1 MRKMLFVAMLGSG
14 GFLFSQTVCIRTS
27 QQCIEAQKKECAS
40 APTPQNFE
48 LSGNKIVEGMVSD
61 KTGASIQGVDV
72 QLRVPETGRVLRS
85 VGAKDGT
92 FYLVKVRAG
101 SYRLIVVKQE
111 KQRVERLALA
121 DQPKLLVCSDSTS
134 VCQLSVAITFR
145 GTDDTIDFCPPK

>member
-1 MRKMLFVAMLGSG
+1 M
-14 GFLFSQTVCIRTS
+14 
-27 QQCIEAQKKECAS
+27 
-40 APTPQNFE
+40 
-48 LSGNKIVEGMVSD
+48 SD

-101 SYRLIVVKQE
+101 SCRLIVVKQE

-121 DQPKLLVCSDSTS
+121 DQPKLLVCFG
-134 VCQLSVAITFR
+134 QYFRLSAFGRNYISR
-145 GTDDTIDFCPPK
+145 YG